1 MDTNTE
7 LNADRAT
14 ERMDAAAHNGTAARE
29 FVLTGCTA
37 HPRGEKTHAPLETNV
52 HGVALVFEGG
62 GYRASYT
69 AGIANMLLERGI
81 YFDEV
86 CGISA
91 GSSHTAN
98 YISRDQNRVRRSFID
113 LAGIPEGGGMR
124 SLAAGHGYF
133 NADYD
138 YPGCVAD
145 GFLPF
150 DWETFAANPARPR
163 IQSSEAD
170 TGRTVSFARES
181 MDTFEHMMTEVRAS
195 STLPGMMR
203 PVRINGHIMLDG
215 GIGVGAGIPTHLAEM
230 DGYDKIFFV
239 ATRPAGYRK
248 TAPGTAARRLYA
260 HWGQQFPELER
271 ALLTRHE
278 RYNAAID
285 HLLRLERE
293 GRAFIVRPDEM
304 PVKSTTLDVAQLYA
318 SYELGHRQALRDYPR
333 WEEWLF
339 G

>member
-1 MDTNTE
+1 MDKTN
-7 LNADRAT
+7 DSSSR
-14 ERMDAAAHNGTAARE
+14 D

-37 HPRGEKTHAPLETNV
+37 HPRGEAAAPLESNV
-52 HGVALVFEGG
+52 RDVALVFEGG

-69 AGIANMLLERGI
+69 AGVANVLLERGI
-81 YFDEV
+81 YFNEV

-98 YISRDQNRVRRSFID
+98 NISRDQNRVRRSFID

-124 SLAAGHGYF
+124 SLADGHGYF

-163 IQSSEAD
+163 IQSFEAD
-170 TGRTVSFARES
+170 TGRTVSFTRES
-181 MDTFEHMMTEVRAS
+181 MGTFDHMMTEVRAS

-230 DGYDKIFFV
+230 DGYEKIFFV

-248 TAPGTAARRLYA
+248 TAPGTAAKRLYA
-260 HWGQQFPELER
+260 HWGQKFPELER

-285 HLLRLERE
+285 HLLELERE

-304 PVKSTTLDVAQLYA
+304 PVKSTTLDVARLYA